1 MSVLKKGRAS
11 WLHYLVPNA
20 GRIGLGILRIIAR
33 IAHGMLRIASCWESR
48 SFCRFC
54 WRWRWWSRVCRY

>member
-1 MSVLKKGRAS
+1 
-11 WLHYLVPNA
+11 
-20 GRIGLGILRIIAR
+20 
-33 IAHGMLRIASCWESR
+33 MLRIASCWESR